1 MTAPVS
7 DARPTGGT
15 RSPSPGRIIAAAC
28 VGNALEWY
36 DIAVYSFF
44 AVYIADVFFTDDDP
58 AVGLLLA
65 LGTFAVSFLIRPLGA
80 LVLGS
85 YADRVGRKP
94 ALTLSL
100 GLMVVGTLMICVMP
114 SYASIGAAAPIGI
127 LLARLIQGFAAGGEF
142 GSATAMMVEHLPAR
156 RGFAASWQ
164 FTSQAMSSLLAAVLG
179 TVLTT
184 TLSDEALHSWGF
196 RIPFLVGLLVGPA
209 GIYIRRHVPEPP
221 EAEAALADDA
231 PKTPVRSILRSHKLA
246 VLLTVGVLAATTCL
260 NYMITYIPTYAI
272 DTLGLPDSTGFVAT
286 LVAGLVLLVVTSY
299 AGHLSDRTGQVRIMM
314 PAAALILVLIYPMF
328 ALMVASPALGTLVVV
343 LFFMALLKACYF
355 GPLGAL
361 MAALF
366 PTSTRATGMA
376 VGYNIGVAVFG
387 GFTPL
392 IAQWLLGS
400 TGMDASPAFWVMI
413 AAAVSLVSLAVIR
426 RRLGLR

>member
-1 MTAPVS
+1 MTVPVS
-7 DARPTGGT
+7 AATTTRET

-36 DIAVYSFF
+36 DIAVYSYF
-44 AVYIADVFFTDDDP
+44 AVYIADVFFTNDDP
-58 AVGLLLA
+58 TVSLLLA

-85 YADRVGRKP
+85 YADRAGRKP

-100 GLMVVGTLMICVMP
+100 ALMVVGTLLICVMP
-114 SYASIGAAAPIGI
+114 SYASIGALAPIGI
-127 LLARLIQGFAAGGEF
+127 LVARLVQGFAAGGEF
-142 GSATAMMVEHLPAR
+142 GSATAMMVEHLPNR

-221 EAEAALADDA
+221 ADAEVLPARG
-231 PKTPVRSILRSHKLA
+231 PRTPIRDVLREHKLA

-272 DTLGLPDSTGFVAT
+272 KTLGLADSTGFIAT
-286 LVAGLVLLVVTSY
+286 LVAGVVLLVVTSY
-299 AGHLSDRTGQVRIMM
+299 AGHLSDRVGQVRLMA

-343 LFFMALLKACYF
+343 LFFMALLKATYF
-355 GPLGAL
+355 GPMGAL
-361 MAALF
+361 MADLF
-366 PTSTRATGMA
+366 PTRTRATGMA
-376 VGYNIGVAVFG
+376 VGYNVGVTIFG

-400 TGMDASPAFWVMI
+400 TGMDASPAFWVML
-413 AAAVSLVSLAVIR
+413 AAAVSLVSLSVIW

>member
-1 MTAPVS
+1 MTVPVS
-7 DARPTGGT
+7 AATTTRET

-36 DIAVYSFF
+36 DIAVYSYF
-44 AVYIADVFFTDDDP
+44 AVYIADVFFTNDDP
-58 AVGLLLA
+58 TVSLLLA

-85 YADRVGRKP
+85 YADRAGRKP

-100 GLMVVGTLMICVMP
+100 SLMVVGTLLICVMP
-114 SYASIGAAAPIGI
+114 SYASIGAVAPIGI
-127 LLARLIQGFAAGGEF
+127 LVARLIQGFAAGGEF
-142 GSATAMMVEHLPAR
+142 GSATAMMVEHLPNR

-209 GIYIRRHVPEPP
+209 GVYIRRHVPEPP
-221 EAEAALADDA
+221 AAAEVLATAA
-231 PKTPVRSILRSHKLA
+231 PKTPIRDVLRNHKLA

-272 DTLGLPDSTGFVAT
+272 KTLGLPDSTGFTAT
-286 LVAGLVLLVVTSY
+286 LVAGVVLLLVTSY
-299 AGHLSDRTGQVRIMM
+299 AGHLSDRVGQVRIMI

-328 ALMVASPALGTLVVV
+328 ALMVAAPALGTLVVV
-343 LFFMALLKACYF
+343 LFFMALLKAGYF
-355 GPLGAL
+355 GPMGAL
-361 MAALF
+361 MAELF
-366 PTSTRATGMA
+366 PTQTRATGMA
-376 VGYNIGVAVFG
+376 VGYNVGVTIFG

-413 AAAVSLVSLAVIR
+413 AAAVSLVSLSVIW

>member
-1 MTAPVS
+1 MPALDS
-7 DARPTGGT
+7 DAAAPRTATPA
-15 RSPSPGRIIAAAC
+15 SPGRIIAAAC

-44 AVYIADVFFTDDDP
+44 AVYIADEFFTNDDP
-58 AVGLLLA
+58 AVSLLLA
-65 LGTFAVSFLIRPLGA
+65 LGTFAVSFLIRPVGA
-80 LVLGS
+80 LVLGG

-94 ALTLSL
+94 ALTMSL
-100 GLMVVGTLMICVMP
+100 ALMVVGTLLICVMP
-114 SYASIGAAAPIGI
+114 SYATIGVFAPLGI

-142 GSATAMMVEHLPAR
+142 GSATAMMVEHLPER

-184 TLSDEALHSWGF
+184 TLSDDALHSWGF

-221 EAEAALADDA
+221 AAVEVLESGA
-231 PKTPVRSILRSHKLA
+231 PLTPVRDVLRQHKLA

-272 DTLGLPDSTGFVAT
+272 DTLGLPDSTGFIAT
-286 LVAGLVLLVVTSY
+286 LVAGVVLLLVTSY
-299 AGHLSDRTGQVRIMM
+299 AGHLSDRLGRIRLMG
-314 PAAALILVLIYPMF
+314 PAAGLILVLVYPMF
-328 ALMVASPALGTLVVV
+328 AFMVGAPALGTLVVV
-343 LFFMALLKACYF
+343 LFFMALFKGMYF
-355 GPLGAL
+355 GPMGAL
-361 MAALF
+361 MADLF
-366 PTSTRATGMA
+366 PTATRATGMA
-376 VGYNIGVAVFG
+376 VGYNVGVAVFG

-392 IAQWLLGS
+392 IAQTLLDR
-400 TGMDASPAFWVMI
+400 TGNDASPAFWVMT
-413 AAAVSLVSLAVIR
+413 AAAVSLVSLTVIR
-426 RRLGLR
+426 KRLGLR